1 MWTHWGT
8 DPGLICGHGHTVR
21 FQVTLPFKVISS
33 RNSINFFSF
42 LSPPTLSFL
51 SLFYFLPS
59 LLQIFKTYGDKYVPE
74 QFLFDPLSLQLCT
87 LGAFTLLYRHRHHPS
102 LEFLSSCRTETVLI
116 RHWNPMLPSPSPD
129 SHPSILNLTLTPV
142 LLPGK
147 SHGRRSLVGCRS
159 WGR

>member
-74 QFLFDPLSLQLCT
+74 QFLSDPLSLQLCT
-87 LGAFTLLYRHRHHPS
+87 LGAFTLLYRHPHHPS
-102 LEFLSSCRTETVLI
+102 LEFLSSCRTETP
-116 RHWNPMLPSPSPD
+116 H
-129 SHPSILNLTLTPV
+129 LTLEPHAP
-142 LLPGK
+142 LPQP
-147 SHGRRSLVGCRS
+147 
-159 WGR
+159 